1 MCEEGLKLATGEVVP
16 LDVIIFAT
24 GFSLLPPRLE
34 ISGRNGETLHHF
46 FDSVGGPAAYLGL
59 SIPHFPNFFMLLG
72 PNTAGGHASVVF
84 NEEVQIDH
92 ALQLMRP
99 ILQGKVAAFE
109 VKESVFTRYNEWL
122 QKRLVKSVWA
132 HCRSYYRG
140 RTEDGRN
147 YAIFPGRFFL
157 CMEGTG

>member
-1 MCEEGLKLATGEVVP
+1 MSHRRDQFGT
-16 LDVIIFAT
+16 
-24 GFSLLPPRLE
+24 
-34 ISGRNGETLHHF
+34 
-46 FDSVGGPAAYLGL
+46 
-59 SIPHFPNFFMLLG
+59 
-72 PNTAGGHASVVF
+72 VF

-99 ILQGKVAAFE
+99 VLQGKAAAFE